1 MFGFGK
7 KEEEQKAPEGGNAEA
22 ATMTKETHDAE
33 HVDEKGEKTP
43 KAEKVGEVCE
53 FC

>member
-7 KEEEQKAPEGGNAEA
+7 KDEEKKADEGADAQA
-22 ATMTKETHDAE
+22 ATATKEKHEQE
-33 HVDEKGEKTP
+33 HVDEQGNKTE